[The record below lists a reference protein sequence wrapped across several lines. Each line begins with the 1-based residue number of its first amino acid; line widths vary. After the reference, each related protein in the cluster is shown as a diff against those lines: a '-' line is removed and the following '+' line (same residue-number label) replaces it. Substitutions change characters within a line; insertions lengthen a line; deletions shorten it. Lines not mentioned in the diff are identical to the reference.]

1 MPAQAQLGRGRQ
13 ASRYQKGEAS
23 PAPPVTTMPLTR
35 TRSFAATLVLALA
48 GAPAIGLAPLP
59 AAQGAPGPP
68 PIVHLAATLPRR
80 ARPRR
85 RSRYSRVRRLASR
98 SRDWLH
104 AAALTIGPRRQS
116 LRPRL
121 PLRDSYARGPPL

>member
-1 MPAQAQLGRGRQ
+1 
-13 ASRYQKGEAS
+13 
-23 PAPPVTTMPLTR
+23 MPLTR

-104 AAALTIGPRRQS
+104 AAAATVGPRRQS

-121 PLRDSYARGPPL
+121 PLRDSYARGPPLWATCWRSERGAARCRPASRSAPAGGSP

>member
-1 MPAQAQLGRGRQ
+1 
-13 ASRYQKGEAS
+13 
-23 PAPPVTTMPLTR
+23 MPLTR

-48 GAPAIGLAPLP
+48 GAPAIGLTALP
-59 AAQGAPGPP
+59 AANGAPGPP

-80 ARPRR
+80 LRLRR
-85 RSRYSRVRRLASR
+85 RSRYSRVRRLASGSLGSLR
-98 SRDWLH
+98 V
-104 AAALTIGPRRQS
+104 AAAAIGPRRQN